1 MVAWTLGDSSV
12 EDDLTYGLEKVF
24 GVLCELKEG
33 SGEMRQICELY
44 VVSQHLEQD
53 SLISG

>member
-1 MVAWTLGDSSV
+1 M

-24 GVLCELKEG
+24 GVLCELRED

-44 VVSQHLEQD
+44 VVSQHLER
-53 SLISG
+53 IH